1 MSDSNREIEELE
13 SRLWRYFSNHNYGVG
28 DRTFQRIIELD
39 PERASALV
47 AKYQKIQAEYQDEIN
62 RFGGRMSREQL
73 DDDRNSID
81 AAGIII
87 DELLRHGATPPD
99 S

>member
-39 PERASALV
+39 PERASAL
-47 AKYQKIQAEYQDEIN
+47 AS
-62 RFGGRMSREQL
+62 RPWPGGFPPCQGAAVCGRQNALRE
-73 DDDRNSID
+73 RGGVID
-81 AAGIII
+81 IG
-87 DELLRHGATPPD
+87 
-99 S
+99 